1 MEKQVIRRRKLP
13 HWDVP
18 GAPYFVTT
26 CLEGSIPAQGL
37 VDLARYR
44 DEVQRWPRPNEMKE
58 EAWRI
63 QCWKQVFVRLEH
75 WLDEQP
81 AIRHLEDPVLT
92 KEVVESM
99 VHFAGERYDLL
110 AYVVMPSH
118 LHWLFR
124 PLDSWVETF
133 AGDPRTPRQR
143 IVYSM
148 NRFTATKCN
157 RLLKR
162 NGRFWQKECYDHW
175 VRDTEELERIIRY
188 IEENPVKAGLVA
200 SPEEWRFS
208 SAWLRKQTGT
218 EWGGPL
224 AVGYRSNGDK
234 IKKTP
239 LE

>member
-44 DEVQRWPRPNEMKE
+44 DEVHRRPRPNEMKE

-81 AIRHLEDPVLT
+81 AIRHLEDPALA

-99 VHFAGERYDLL
+99 VHFAGERY
-110 AYVVMPSH
+110 A
-118 LHWLFR
+118 
-124 PLDSWVETF
+124 
-133 AGDPRTPRQR
+133 
-143 IVYSM
+143 
-148 NRFTATKCN
+148 
-157 RLLKR
+157 
-162 NGRFWQKECYDHW
+162 
-175 VRDTEELERIIRY
+175 
-188 IEENPVKAGLVA
+188 
-200 SPEEWRFS
+200 
-208 SAWLRKQTGT
+208 
-218 EWGGPL
+218 
-224 AVGYRSNGDK
+224 
-234 IKKTP
+234 
-239 LE
+239 